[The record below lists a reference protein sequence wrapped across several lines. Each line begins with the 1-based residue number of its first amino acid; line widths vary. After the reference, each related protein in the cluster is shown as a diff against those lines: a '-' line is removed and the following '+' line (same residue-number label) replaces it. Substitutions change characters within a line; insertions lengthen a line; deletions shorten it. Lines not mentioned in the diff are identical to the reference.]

1 MLISTHNTR
10 RNSSRPHL
18 SGDGGL
24 SLPDVKVRSLPE
36 GFADNWTVIAIAG
49 AVGLIAIGGLFLVSH
64 VLAPS
69 RRSGR
74 GRIPY
79 ECGIEATPFS
89 WSRTNIRY
97 YVFGLAFL
105 IFDVEAVFLFPWAV
119 TFLKASEA
127 VFYEMIIFLGILM
140 FGLTYAWRKGALSWK

>member
-1 MLISTHNTR
+1 M
-10 RNSSRPHL
+10 
-18 SGDGGL
+18 
-24 SLPDVKVRSLPE
+24 PE
-36 GFADNWTVIAIAG
+36 GFAQTWTIIAIAG
-49 AVGLIAIGGLFLVSH
+49 AVGLLAIGGLFLVSQI
-64 VLAPS
+64 LAPR
-69 RRSGR
+69 RRSER

-119 TFLKASEA
+119 IFLKAPPA
-127 VFYEMIIFLGILM
+127 VFYEMLIFLGILM
-140 FGLTYAWRKGALSWK
+140 FGLMYAWRKGALSWR

>member
-1 MLISTHNTR
+1 VNALRTR
-10 RNSSRPHL
+10 VVP
-18 SGDGGL
+18 
-24 SLPDVKVRSLPE
+24 VRLTAEVFSLPE

-49 AVGLIAIGGLFLVSH
+49 AVGILAIGGLYVASYL
-64 VLAPS
+64 LAP
-69 RRSGR
+69 RRHSDR

-79 ECGIEATPFS
+79 ECGIESSPFS

-119 TFLKASEA
+119 IFLEAAAA
-127 VFYEMIIFLGILM
+127 VFYEMLIFLGILM
-140 FGLTYAWRKGALSWK
+140 FGLTYAWRKGALNWR